1 MNSSNTRTRH
11 LEIPH
16 TALADFADQ
25 EIYALNM
32 LGHIYN
38 ETMALAK
45 LTFVSKGT
53 VDQPQAIKN
62 ANMFQTIFFARL
74 HAGKLHEAQKTING
88 NRDIKEFLFNRC
100 FPLIGEDRGR
110 SLLRKFNVDA
120 SGCKWLSDAR
130 NMDAMHFGTFEQ
142 LQRGVKEIRTNEIG
156 FEMIRGDLA
165 MSTLF
170 LTSSVMTAT
179 SFYYRAD
186 PANWQTGLENLISD
200 IEQVQNSFVELVTV
214 SLRALIDSKRD
225 ENLPEESRVRERDNE
240 SFNMPNIHNFHLPY
254 FFALD

>member
-1 MNSSNTRTRH
+1 MNNYNARY
-11 LEIPH
+11 LEVPYS
-16 TALADFADQ
+16 ALVDFSDR

-53 VDQPQAIKN
+53 IDQPQAIKN
-62 ANMFQTIFFARL
+62 ANMFHAIFFARL
-74 HAGKLHEAQKTING
+74 HAGKLHEAQKTINR
-88 NRDIKEFLFNRC
+88 NRDVKEFLFKRC
-100 FPLIGEDRGR
+100 FSLIGEERGK
-110 SLLRKFNVDA
+110 SLLKKFNADA

-142 LQRGVKEIRTNEIG
+142 LQRGVAEIRANEIG

-165 MSTLF
+165 TSTLF

-186 PANWQTGLENLISD
+186 PTNWQTGLENLISD
-200 IEQVQNSFVELVTV
+200 IEQVQNSLVDLVTV

-225 ENLPEESRVRERDNE
+225 ENLPEESRVREHDNE
-240 SFNMPNIHNFHLPY
+240 SFDMPNIHNFHLPY
-254 FFALD
+254 FYALD

>member
-1 MNSSNTRTRH
+1 MNNHNTRH
-11 LEIPH
+11 LEIPYS
-16 TALADFADQ
+16 ALADFSDR

-45 LTFVSKGT
+45 FAFVSKGT
-53 VDQPQAIKN
+53 MDQPQAIKD
-62 ANMFQTIFFARL
+62 ANMFQTILFARL
-74 HAGKLHEAQKTING
+74 HAGKLHETQKTING
-88 NRDIKEFLFNRC
+88 NRDVKEFLFKRC
-100 FPLIGEDRGR
+100 FSLIGEDRGR
-110 SLLRKFNVDA
+110 SLLKKFNADA

-142 LQRGVKEIRTNEIG
+142 LRRGVEEIRTNEIG

-200 IEQVQNSFVELVTV
+200 IEQVQNSLVDLVTV

-225 ENLPEESRVRERDNE
+225 ENLPEESRVREQDNE